1 MLCHFVQKNAKWVEV
16 QRTLEYYAGPSIDI
30 TSPEPIAVTTMPT
43 ASASEDGNIYQLES
57 IEEIITH
64 HRSERHKNEG
74 RITTGIYV
82 GTLTIRVF
90 NVATKASFLGGSF
103 STNVLMRPTID
114 YPNLFSNDLTI
125 SDSLIVKGGSDSS
138 NLEEKDKTT
147 YLFNDVYVE
156 IR

>member
-1 MLCHFVQKNAKWVEV
+1 
-16 QRTLEYYAGPSIDI
+16 
-30 TSPEPIAVTTMPT
+30 
-43 ASASEDGNIYQLES
+43 
-57 IEEIITH
+57 
-64 HRSERHKNEG
+64 
-74 RITTGIYV
+74 
-82 GTLTIRVF
+82 
-90 NVATKASFLGGSF
+90 
-103 STNVLMRPTID
+103 MRPVID